1 MFDLKAIIIAA
12 GIALAIGLGA
22 GGYTAWQIRS
32 TQADLD
38 LLGLR
43 KTFDDAT
50 AKANEESRRT
60 EQALQ
65 LQINDLGKKARYE
78 HDQIG
83 RNDVAA
89 ADSTDG
95 LLKAADK
102 RFSAAACD
110 PGVARRG
117 KAATSA
123 AFLYS
128 QLLGESQQLAK
139 GLAREADS
147 ARARGASC
155 EVAYDLMRK
164 GLKGIAEGPAVAGG

>member
-1 MFDLKAIIIAA
+1 MFDLKVLIIAVGA
-12 GIALAIGLGA
+12 ALAIGLGA
-22 GGYTAWQIRS
+22 GGYAAWQVRS
-32 TQADLD
+32 TQADLE
-38 LLGLR
+38 LLDLR
-43 KTFDDAT
+43 KTYDDAT
-50 AKANEESRRT
+50 AAAAAQARQR
-60 EQALQ
+60 EQSMQ
-65 LQINDLGKKARYE
+65 LQINDLGKKARDE
-78 HDQIG
+78 QKQIG
-83 RNDVAA
+83 DNFLAA
-89 ADSTDG
+89 GDSTTG
-95 LLKAADK
+95 LLTAASN
-102 RFSAAACD
+102 RLSAAACD

-117 KAATSA
+117 QAATSA